1 MPIRNDKWR
10 MQLTYIAVVL
20 CIGFL
25 LFITVS
31 HINRAERDI
40 RQVNVALVKL
50 YRLEGILT
58 DVQAVETGQRGYV
71 ITGDETYLFTYNR
84 GLDSIVQNIDLI
96 FPDKTQDS
104 TTEQNKGIL
113 LDLIREKVMDSRMLV
128 DTRTR
133 FGFDSARALLNKA
146 SGEIMMNRIR
156 VRINTMERQLRSEIS
171 ASTAKR
177 EANVKKI
184 AWEFIISGGIFYLV
198 LFFNYRALSRE
209 LKRRRQNEAVLKYNG
224 TLIAS
229 VIDPII
235 TTNLDHSITNWNKYA
250 QQLYGWKEEEVIG
263 KNMDELLRVE
273 YEEIDLNQARI
284 HFAENGFWKGEVVH
298 TARDGRKLHIL
309 SSISAVKN
317 DKGESIS
324 VVGVFTDLTEKKE
337 AQRKL
342 QQLTDNLE
350 VEVQRKAIELN
361 AVFERITDAFIALDK
376 DWNYI
381 YVNPKAAEMHGRRI
395 EELIGFNIW
404 ELHPKQVGGEFY
416 AALMEA
422 SKTMKPL
429 RRELIFPE
437 TGQWFED
444 LIYPSP
450 DGVSVY
456 YHDITEEKL
465 SELRLQ
471 EAHDKLN
478 SHISNTPMAVLEFDR
493 NLNVVQWSK
502 KAIEIFGWNENE
514 VHNTGFSIYDMIY
527 SSDLASITE
536 VVELLFK
543 EGKNEA
549 LDIRNITKDDRII
562 YCEWYFSI
570 IKNQTGTMGI
580 MALVHDITERRK
592 AELALHETESRF
604 RSLVEESMV
613 GVYIIQEGKFTY
625 VNPRLAEI
633 FGYEVDEVQNKKT
646 VLDFVCEYD
655 REKVDFNIRV
665 RMYGIK
671 KSMHYMFDALHKSG
685 KILNVE
691 VYGTFL
697 MYRGDGAVIGTLID
711 VTERNKYLRMLEAS
725 EFELKTLNE
734 RFELVSKATKDAIW
748 DWDIKLDRI
757 QGNDTFYQLF
767 GLSDNRSLKFYD
779 FQQRLHHEDVERVQ
793 HNQEE
798 ALRNKEVFINEEFK
812 FRTTNNEYRTFID
825 RAYIIYNE
833 LGEPHRMLGAMQDV
847 TEQRLAE
854 NRVLMEKTLS
864 DSVINSLPGV
874 FFIFNRAGK
883 ILRWNKNLELITGY
897 SHNEVSGM
905 NPVFFQP
912 EEDRDSMVSTI
923 QQAFALGEFTKEA
936 RLQTKNNEQLDFYLS
951 GMLIHYEGEIC
962 LMELG
967 VDLSEKIRAQKQL
980 RESEEKFRLLVE
992 QASDGIFI
1000 SDHKGRFIMVNTSAS
1015 MMTGYSTNELL
1026 QLKFS
1031 DILFREDQTPLKLDE
1046 EELKTGIPIIETLM
1060 KHKDGHFVYVES
1072 SGKHLSGG
1080 RFQAI
1085 IRDISGRKKA
1095 EEAIRVS
1102 EYKYRLLFE
1111 QNPMPMWM
1119 LSLPDKNFLA
1129 VNDAAIDFYGYSRK
1143 EFEHMNIRDI
1153 RPWKEFPPDFE
1164 PMHFDGINNSGIRD
1178 HKKKSGEYVK
1188 VNVLAHDIIYQG
1200 QQAKLELANDMTE
1213 KLRAEEELKNSH
1225 EQLRQLAT
1233 HLQTV
1238 RESERTHMAREI
1250 HDELGQQLTG
1260 LKMDISWIGKKI
1272 PEQEI
1277 VLKEKINE
1285 TIELVDDTVKTVR
1298 RLATQ
1303 LRPSILDDLGLVA
1316 AMEWQSEDFQKRSG
1330 IETHF
1335 NSSINNIE
1343 IPDIMATS
1351 IFRIYQESLT
1361 NVMRHSKA
1369 SKVGAALSINEGLL
1383 ILQIIDNG
1391 VGYNAID
1398 INGKNTLGL
1407 VGMKERTIM
1416 MDGTFE
1422 IDSKPGKGTTVKI
1435 EVPIKN
1441 KD

>member
-10 MQLTYIAVVL
+10 MQLTYIAVML

-40 RQVNVALVKL
+40 KLVNIALVKL

-104 TTEQNKGIL
+104 TTEQNKEIL
-113 LDLIREKVMDSRMLV
+113 LDLIRQKVMDSRMLV

-156 VRINTMERQLRSEIS
+156 VRINTMESQLRSEIS

-198 LFFNYRALSRE
+198 LFFNYRALSKE

-273 YEEIDLNQARI
+273 YEDIDLNQART

-317 DKGESIS
+317 DKGENIS

-350 VEVQRKAIELN
+350 VEVQRKATELN

-381 YVNPKAAEMHGRRI
+381 YVNPKAAEMHGRSI

-416 AALMEA
+416 TALMEA

-465 SELRLQ
+465 SEIRLQ

-502 KAIEIFGWNENE
+502 KAVEIFGWNENE
-514 VHNTGFSIYDMIY
+514 VHNAGFSIYDMIY
-527 SSDLASITE
+527 SSDLAIITE
-536 VVELLFK
+536 VVEHLFK

-592 AELALHETESRF
+592 AELALQETESRF

-633 FGYEVDEVQNKKT
+633 FGYEVDEVQNQKT

-697 MYRGDGAVIGTLID
+697 MYKGDGAVIGTLID

-757 QGNDTFYQLF
+757 QGNDAFYQLF
-767 GLSDNRSLKFYD
+767 GFPDNQSLKFDD
-779 FQQRLHHEDVERVQ
+779 FRQRLHHEDVERVQ

-812 FRTTNNEYRTFID
+812 FKTTNNEYRTFID

-980 RESEEKFRLLVE
+980 QESEEKFRLLIE

-1072 SGKHLSGG
+1072 SGKHMSGG

-1153 RPWKEFPPDFE
+1153 RPWQEFPPDFE

-1178 HKKKSGEYVK
+1178 HKKKNGEYVK

-1213 KLRAEEELKNSH
+1213 KLRAEEELKSSH

-1351 IFRIYQESLT
+1351 MFRIYQESLT

-1369 SKVGAALSINEGLL
+1369 SKVGAALSINEGSL

-1391 VGYNAID
+1391 VGYNAED

-1435 EVPIKN
+1435 VVPIKN

>member
-1 MPIRNDKWR
+1 MPIRNNKWR

-40 RQVNVALVKL
+40 KLVNIALVKL

-104 TTEQNKGIL
+104 TTEQNKEIL
-113 LDLIREKVMDSRMLV
+113 LDLIRQKVMDSRMLV

-156 VRINTMERQLRSEIS
+156 VRINTMESQLRSEIS

-198 LFFNYRALSRE
+198 LFFNYRALSKE

-273 YEEIDLNQARI
+273 YEDIDLNQART

-317 DKGESIS
+317 DKGENIS

-350 VEVQRKAIELN
+350 VEVQRKATELN

-381 YVNPKAAEMHGRRI
+381 YVNPKAAEMHGRSI

-416 AALMEA
+416 TALMEA

-465 SELRLQ
+465 SEIRLQ

-502 KAIEIFGWNENE
+502 KAVEIFGWNENE
-514 VHNTGFSIYDMIY
+514 VHNAGFSIYDMIY
-527 SSDLASITE
+527 SSDLAIITE
-536 VVELLFK
+536 VVEHLFK

-592 AELALHETESRF
+592 AELALQETESRF

-633 FGYEVDEVQNKKT
+633 FGYEVDEVQNQKT

-697 MYRGDGAVIGTLID
+697 MYKGDGAVIGTLID

-757 QGNDTFYQLF
+757 QGNDAFYQLF
-767 GLSDNRSLKFYD
+767 GFSDNQSLKFDD
-779 FQQRLHHEDVERVQ
+779 FRQRLHQEDVERVQ

-812 FRTTNNEYRTFID
+812 FKTTNNEYRTFID

-905 NPVFFQP
+905 NPIFFQP

-980 RESEEKFRLLVE
+980 QESEEKFRLLIE

-1060 KHKDGHFVYVES
+1060 KHKDGHFIYVES

-1153 RPWKEFPPDFE
+1153 RPWQEFPPDFE

-1178 HKKKSGEYVK
+1178 HKKKNGEYVK

-1272 PEQEI
+1272 PEQET

-1351 IFRIYQESLT
+1351 MFRIYQESLT

-1369 SKVGAALSINEGLL
+1369 SKVGAALSINEGSL

-1391 VGYNAID
+1391 VGYNAED

-1435 EVPIKN
+1435 VVPIKN